1 MVSALNTISFVIV
14 STTSCSTSS
23 QDGTAN
29 MLELLLLFLRVYT
42 VLSLEF
48 SVFLPWAL
56 SISYDWMGA
65 SRGALLL
72 RLILTNASFL
82 AFSEKSTRLSARR
95 LVLFSIKAPLLPI
108 NSMYPTRI
116 CLICTNV
123 QFLPLLS
130 PRLCLGCSRL
140 VICRCRRPSGRCC
153 VQYQRDLECT
163 LFSCRPMLKNNI
175 HTVGFSR

>member
-1 MVSALNTISFVIV
+1 
-14 STTSCSTSS
+14 
-23 QDGTAN
+23 

-123 QFLPLLS
+123 VQFLPLLS
-130 PRLCLGCSRL
+130 PRLCLGAPASSSADAADPLAGVVSSISVTLNVRSFL
-140 VICRCRRPSGRCC
+140 VGLC
-153 VQYQRDLECT
+153 
-163 LFSCRPMLKNNI
+163 
-175 HTVGFSR
+175 